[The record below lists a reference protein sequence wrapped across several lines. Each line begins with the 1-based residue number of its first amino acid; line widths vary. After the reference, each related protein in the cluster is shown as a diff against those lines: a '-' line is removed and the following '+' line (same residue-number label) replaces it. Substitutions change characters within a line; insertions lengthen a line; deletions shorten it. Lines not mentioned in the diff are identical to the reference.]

1 MPRSHLLLT
10 LICGALAA
18 CSSLPKLGNARA
30 APAAQPSLES
40 MQATQLTS
48 VIHALQQ
55 LVQGGPAEQAEVLA
69 TARAAYEQARQ
80 GPAALRYGLML
91 AAPSHPARDPVTA
104 QRLLREV
111 QARPELLSGIE
122 RALASV
128 ELQRVDA
135 ELRGTTENERLV
147 AEVQRERDKSR
158 TAPASA
164 TLTRRLQVEAEEN
177 VRLRKELAEARAKL
191 DAIANI
197 ERSSISDRPS
207 GSEGRTP

>member
-1 MPRSHLLLT
+1 MPRSHLLLA
-10 LICGALAA
+10 LICGALTA
-18 CSSLPKLGNARA
+18 CGSLPKLGNERA

-55 LVQGGPAEQAEVLA
+55 LVQGSAAEQAEVLA

-158 TAPASA
+158 NVPATA

-177 VRLRKELAEARAKL
+177 ARLRKELAEARAKL